1 MPPTTIKPSARC
13 CGNCRYWDDGT
24 HPHEASA
31 PPECTLMAT
40 ADEGPASESHNA
52 LNRVMSITELTAY
65 MANEYAMPMATGT
78 GKGAG
83 LSTPAHFHCRLWA
96 EAQPEPSDDANAD

>member
-24 HPHEASA
+24 NEGIPSCELVATMDNAPIDANHSA
-31 PPECTLMAT
+31 YEQ
-40 ADEGPASESHNA
+40 
-52 LNRVMSITELTAY
+52 SIPNSAAIAAY
-65 MANEYAMPMATGT
+65 MTEEYAIPMALGS
-78 GKGAG
+78 GNEVNLA
-83 LSTPAHFHCRLWA
+83 TPAHFHCRLWA